1 MRVDPKI
8 IANSP
13 KDALSAALDSVRI
26 ESVFFGMSEFA
37 SPWGVAVGKK
47 DSIIL
52 HVQLE
57 GRSWLEVDGMREAVE
72 VEAGDLLLLPHGKA
86 HRLRASLKAKA
97 TPIERLIE
105 TARHGILQNR
115 EDGRPVDTR
124 LLCGGFTVFEA
135 ATNPLLRALP
145 DVLRIPAVGRKEW
158 LETTLGLIAG
168 EASAGAAS
176 AGSAAVIRRL
186 ADVLL
191 VQCLRHYIEGGPLW
205 SSGCPK
211 GSWLQGMGD
220 ARVATALQRMH
231 SQPEAAWTVETLAA
245 ESGMSR
251 SGFADLFARLV
262 GEPPLGYLMK
272 WRMHI
277 AGKLLRESKE
287 GLAEIAARVGYQSEA
302 AFSRVF
308 RQQMGVAPGRY
319 RRMLVA

>member
-1 MRVDPKI
+1 MQIDPRI
-8 IANSP
+8 IAKTP

-26 ESVFFGMSEFA
+26 ESHFFGLSEFA
-37 SPWGVAVGKK
+37 SPWGLAVGRK
-47 DSIIL
+47 DLIIF

-57 GRSWLEVDGMREAVE
+57 GRSWLEVDGVKAPVA
-72 VEAGDLLLLPHGKA
+72 VEAGDVLLLPHGKA
-86 HRLRASLKAKA
+86 HRLRASLKAKT

-115 EDGRPVDTR
+115 EDGRAADTR

-145 DVLRIPAVGRKEW
+145 DVLRIPAGERSEW
-158 LETTLGLIAG
+158 LESTLGSIAR
-168 EASAGAAS
+168 EASSPS

-231 SQPEAAWTVETLAA
+231 SQPEVAWTVETLAA

-272 WRMHI
+272 WRMYM

-308 RQQMGVAPGRY
+308 RQQMGVAPGKY
-319 RRMLVA
+319 RRMVVA